1 MEGHRRKGFPAISQ
15 TLPPRPLDVFGKRIR
30 TSLNSRQTSILNFFR
45 FVSLL
50 QMVSWPTPPLIRN
63 VRIPTH
69 PEYALI
75 GLFIPLL
82 VYFWRQRSRSTVSTI
97 ITRIFVHPIK
107 SCRGTSVPAWEY
119 TPEGLKHDR
128 TFVIV
133 DKNTHKTI
141 TAREIPKMVLI
152 HPRIEETPKGQILEI
167 HFPSETTIGVVR
179 TYLVPPEEVVKS
191 WTKLD
196 DIQIWSHTTDGY
208 ICESLEQ
215 GGLDPSGAL
224 SKYLER
230 DVLLI
235 RKGPTTRHLKPTAAF
250 PALQGSAV
258 FQDGYPILVAS
269 EESLVDVQTKLSLS
283 AAGVEGWKINGVAG
297 EWTGELVMER
307 FRPNVVVEGAGKPY
321 AEEEWEEISF
331 TTTER
336 SGRASSEYGRML
348 LVSRCTR
355 CQLPNIEPSTGIQ
368 HKHVPYKV
376 LAKYRR
382 VDPAHPYTPCFG
394 VNAVPQESGVY
405 RVGDTVHVR
414 RFAAAGKLP
423 EKEVIVKN

>member
-1 MEGHRRKGFPAISQ
+1 
-15 TLPPRPLDVFGKRIR
+15 
-30 TSLNSRQTSILNFFR
+30 
-45 FVSLL
+45 
-50 QMVSWPTPPLIRN
+50 MVSWPTPPLIRN

-141 TAREIPKMVLI
+141 TAREIPKN
-152 HPRIEETPKGQILEI
+152 RRDSQGTDTRNSFSKRNYYWRCKDILGTSRRGCQELDKV
-167 HFPSETTIGVVR
+167 SEHNNCFSYSDESR
-179 TYLVPPEEVVKS
+179 
-191 WTKLD
+191 LD

-382 VDPAHPYTPCFG
+382 VDPARPYTPCFG

>member
-1 MEGHRRKGFPAISQ
+1 
-15 TLPPRPLDVFGKRIR
+15 
-30 TSLNSRQTSILNFFR
+30 
-45 FVSLL
+45 
-50 QMVSWPTPPLIRN
+50 MVSWPTPPLIRN

-107 SCRGTSVPAWEY
+107 SCRGTSVPAWESRGFS
-119 TPEGLKHDR
+119 T

-179 TYLVPPEEVVKS
+179 TLGTSRRGCQELGKARRYS
-191 WTKLD
+191 
-196 DIQIWSHTTDGY
+196 IWSHTTDGY

-235 RKGPTTRHLKPTAAF
+235 PQRSYHDISSPPPRSPLSRGRVP
-250 PALQGSAV
+250 
-258 FQDGYPILVAS
+258 DGYPILVAS

-297 EWTGELVMER
+297 SGRANSSWKGEV

-321 AEEEWEEISF
+321 AEEWEEISF

-394 VNAVPQESGVY
+394 VNAVPQESG
-405 RVGDTVHVR
+405 
-414 RFAAAGKLP
+414 
-423 EKEVIVKN
+423 